1 MSMGFLHDSV
11 LKHPPATQETQE
23 TQVPSSCW
31 EDPLEEEMATH
42 SNILAGEFHRQ
53 WSQEGYSPWD
63 HRELDTTEHTRI
75 CMPMS

>member
-1 MSMGFLHDSV
+1 MSLGFLHDSV
-11 LKHPPATQETQE
+11 LKHLPATQETQK

-53 WSQEGYSPWD
+53 RSLEGYSPWD
-63 HRELDTTEHTRI
+63 HRESDTTEHTRI